1 MCEVRNCTHS
11 IGLKKI
17 VAIGPLV
24 DFHFVKIIYLLPTT
38 WHHPDK
44 MLSSSHYWHSEHTR
58 GQVSTAA
65 VWVVVGLAFTTAAFA
80 VVVVVKKSK

>member
-38 WHHPDK
+38 
-44 MLSSSHYWHSEHTR
+44 
-58 GQVSTAA
+58 
-65 VWVVVGLAFTTAAFA
+65 
-80 VVVVVKKSK
+80 